1 MSKKI
6 SLVSMNQE
14 NQKIKIVLFVH
25 GLSGGV
31 GEVLINYFS
40 HMPHD
45 YTLDLITLNIESA
58 ELKAKFEK
66 NGMRVIKIP
75 SKKDSIIKNMLAM
88 DRILKQNNYDIAY
101 AHMTLTNCFPLY
113 IAKKNKI
120 STRISH
126 AHLTTGNKNICE
138 KILSWLT
145 CKYATNYLACG
156 YEAGKYLYGNRKFK
170 VIKNAID
177 LNKYKFNALIRKKER
192 KELKISDETTVI
204 GHVGRFD
211 EQKNHV
217 FLLRMFKE
225 YHEINPNSVLMLIGD
240 GELKSKIK
248 KLTIEFGLKNSVLF
262 LGQIE
267 DVYNKLQAMDIFVL
281 PSLFE
286 GLSIAAIE
294 AQASGLSCLF
304 SDTISPETAVTK
316 NVIFKSLKDNS
327 KAWANTLDSLNKKLY
342 SRDTQSELKMKGY
355 DISTEAIK
363 LDQYFKKIRN

>member
-1 MSKKI
+1 MQKST
-6 SLVSMNQE
+6 SLESINQK
-14 NQKIKIVLFVH
+14 NKKIKIALFVH

-45 YTLDLITLNIESA
+45 YILDLVTLNIEST
-58 ELKAKFEK
+58 ELKTKFRK

-126 AHLTTGNKNICE
+126 SHLAANRKNIRE
-138 KILSWLT
+138 KLLSWLT
-145 CKYATNYLACG
+145 CKYATNYWACG
-156 YEAGKYLYGNRKFK
+156 YEAGKFLYGNRKFK

-192 KELKISDETTVI
+192 NKLKINDETTVI

-211 EQKNHV
+211 EQKNHT
-217 FLLRMFKE
+217 FLLKTFQK
-225 YHEINPNSVLMLIGD
+225 YHNMNPNSVLILIGE
-240 GELKSKIK
+240 GK
-248 KLTIEFGLKNSVLF
+248 LKNRMQNLAIELGLTDSVLF

-267 DVYNKLQAMDIFVL
+267 DVNNKLQAMDIFIL

-294 AQASGLSCLF
+294 AQAAGLTCLF
-304 SDTISPETAVTK
+304 SDTVSSETAVTR
-316 NVIFKSLKDNS
+316 NVIFKSLKDSS
-327 KAWANTLDSLNKKLY
+327 KAWANTLDSLSRKLY
-342 SRDTQSELKMKGY
+342 SRNTQSELKINGY
-355 DISTEAIK
+355 DINTEAIK
-363 LDQYFKKIRN
+363 LDQYLKKIKG